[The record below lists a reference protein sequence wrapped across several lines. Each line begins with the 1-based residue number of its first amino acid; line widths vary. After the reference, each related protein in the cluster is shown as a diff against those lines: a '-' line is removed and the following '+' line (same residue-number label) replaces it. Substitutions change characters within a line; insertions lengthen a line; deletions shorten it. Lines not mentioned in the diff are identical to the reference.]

1 MNEKGT
7 IYYGTAIEYLEEI
20 DQNGILKPRHRHEQY
35 ISVSIS
41 AYESP
46 IDILH
51 EDIKRM
57 AQTFSLADICSIN
70 NNRICYNPGYRNT
83 LTHIQG
89 FGPNRN
95 KYLFGYYG
103 LIDNERSQDTIVAVV
118 GKEHSHLLVQPDKDK
133 EFEYMS
139 LALHGFVK
147 EIKPEHIRGWIVPII
162 HYQDIKTKMVQGKI
176 TKRLLWTDEDIESI
190 DFQEDKPYLYA
201 LYPKDVELYIHK
213 LSENIYQ
220 MKVRMAHLKHILKHV
235 YTINETYD
243 PLIVEKEIS
252 AWYEKNKNTIIWNDK
267 DFTYFKK

>member
-1 MNEKGT
+1 MNEKDT
-7 IYYGTAIEYLEEI
+7 IYYGTAIEHLEEI
-20 DQNGILKPRHRHEQY
+20 DQNVILKPRHRHEQY

-70 NNRICYNPGYRNT
+70 NNRICYNAGYRNT

-103 LIDNERSQDTIVAVV
+103 LIDNERSQDTIVAVI
-118 GKEHSHLLVQPDKDK
+118 GKEHSHLLVQPDKEK

-147 EIKPEHIRGWIVPII
+147 EIKPEHIKGWIVPTK
-162 HYQDIKTKMVQGKI
+162 HYQDIKTKMAQGKI
-176 TKRLLWTDEDIESI
+176 TKRLLWTEEDVESI
-190 DFQEDKPYLYA
+190 HFQEDKPYLYA

-220 MKVRMAHLKHILKHV
+220 KYVRINHLKHILGYVFPFNEVDDALKLEEDIRLWYKNNQDKIVWH
-235 YTINETYD
+235 NETFRY
-243 PLIVEKEIS
+243 I
-252 AWYEKNKNTIIWNDK
+252 
-267 DFTYFKK
+267 FK